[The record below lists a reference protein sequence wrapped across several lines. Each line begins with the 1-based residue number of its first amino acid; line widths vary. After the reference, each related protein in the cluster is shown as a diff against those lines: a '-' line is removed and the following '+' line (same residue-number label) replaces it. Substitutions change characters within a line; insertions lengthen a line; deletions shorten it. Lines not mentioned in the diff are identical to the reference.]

1 MHVDKRNKIDN
12 GLGFLEIKT
21 GINIYRTI
29 FFVLFAFSII
39 LNVLYSIFTKDYV
52 AISISLFLSIVFIII
67 SLFIGS
73 FVSIFKLPT
82 NRLLVYKD
90 KIIFERRKKQ
100 LVFEVDKIKFSFH
113 SFFEDFESLSQLII
127 IHENNSYSFLIT
139 KKQFE
144 TIERFLYDS
153 SIKW

>member
-1 MHVDKRNKIDN
+1 MDKRNKIDN

-39 LNVLYSIFTKDYV
+39 FNVSYSILTKDYV

-67 SLFIGS
+67 SL
-73 FVSIFKLPT
+73 VSIFKLPT

-100 LVFEVDKIKFSFH
+100 LVFKVDKIKFSFH

-127 IHENNSYSFLIT
+127 IYENNSYSFLIT

-153 SIKW
+153 SIK

>member
-1 MHVDKRNKIDN
+1 MDKRNKIDN

-39 LNVLYSIFTKDYV
+39 FNVSYSILTKDYV

-67 SLFIGS
+67 SLFIDS

-127 IHENNSYSFLIT
+127 IYENNSYSFLIT

-153 SIKW
+153 SIK

>member
-39 LNVLYSIFTKDYV
+39 FNVSYSILTKDYV

-67 SLFIGS
+67 SLFIDS

-153 SIKW
+153 SIK

>member
-39 LNVLYSIFTKDYV
+39 FNVSYSILTKDYV

-67 SLFIGS
+67 SLFIDS

-127 IHENNSYSFLIT
+127 IYENNSYSFLIT

-153 SIKW
+153 SIK

>member
-1 MHVDKRNKIDN
+1 MNKRNKIDN

-39 LNVLYSIFTKDYV
+39 FNVSYSILTKDYV

-67 SLFIGS
+67 SLFIDS

-127 IHENNSYSFLIT
+127 IYENNSYSFLIT

-153 SIKW
+153 SIK

>member
-39 LNVLYSIFTKDYV
+39 FSVLYIIFTKDYV

-67 SLFIGS
+67 SLFISS

-127 IHENNSYSFLIT
+127 INENNSYSFLIT

-144 TIERFLYDS
+144 AIERFLYDS
-153 SIKW
+153 SIK

>member
-12 GLGFLEIKT
+12 ELGFLEIKT

-39 LNVLYSIFTKDYV
+39 FNVSYSIFTKDYV

-67 SLFIGS
+67 SLFIDS

-127 IHENNSYSFLIT
+127 IYENNSYSFLIT

>member
-39 LNVLYSIFTKDYV
+39 FNVSYSILTKDYV

-67 SLFIGS
+67 SLFIDS

-127 IHENNSYSFLIT
+127 IYENNSYSFLIT